1 MKNDHPYVLSDLVK
15 KEDLDWN
22 KINLDV
28 LNMQIID
35 EMTHISHAR
44 SSERAMPTGSNIL
57 QDLFYK
63 HWKHIS
69 DDVRKAILDVDNK
82 DSDIAKAFLMGKIAM
97 AQHYSAEII
106 TKLPVERAYE
116 MMDDIAN
123 AQYFDLLVDGSE
135 ISIKQIAEQCDQDE
149 ETVRVV
155 FRELVELGLADFR
168 SNGKEWCYFM
178 TRFAQN
184 YHKKS

>member
-1 MKNDHPYVLSDLVK
+1 MENDHPYILSDLVK

-35 EMTHISHAR
+35 EITHISHAR
-44 SSERAMPTGSNIL
+44 SVEKAMPTGSNTL
-57 QDLFYK
+57 QALFYK

-69 DDVRKAILDVDNK
+69 DDVRKAILDEDNR
-82 DSDIAKAFLMGKIAM
+82 DSDIAKAFLMGKIAL
-97 AQHYSAEII
+97 AQQYSAEII
-106 TKLPVERAYE
+106 NQLPVERAYE
-116 MMDDIAN
+116 MMDDSSN

-135 ISIKQIAEQCDQDE
+135 ISIKDIAEKCGHE
-149 ETVRVV
+149 EEAVRVV

-168 SNGKEWCYFM
+168 RNGQDWCYFM
-178 TRFAQN
+178 TPFAQS
-184 YHKKS
+184 YHKKP